1 MNNVRGLVPINS
13 SRFHVTTELPFHTLS
28 VQKENLRWLHSMT
41 TDKLNVV
48 NIESDPES
56 FDDIYEVERIL
67 DAKRKVIELVFV
79 TIWHCLPAN

>member
-1 MNNVRGLVPINS
+1 
-13 SRFHVTTELPFHTLS
+13 
-28 VQKENLRWLHSMT
+28 MT

>member
-1 MNNVRGLVPINS
+1 M
-13 SRFHVTTELPFHTLS
+13 TTE
-28 VQKENLRWLHSMT
+28 
-41 TDKLNVV
+41 KLNVV

-67 DAKRKVIELVFV
+67 DAKRKVTELVFV

>member
-1 MNNVRGLVPINS
+1 
-13 SRFHVTTELPFHTLS
+13 
-28 VQKENLRWLHSMT
+28 MT

-79 TIWHCLPAN
+79 TIWRSLPTN